1 MRVRGNTVVAHGA
14 QRHLLER
21 MLLAPLQAAPGRAY
35 LVVIAGDQ
43 QRQAAR
49 PQIAVRQAGQRIL
62 LSALRPCSRAGGTQ
76 FGTADYTL
84 LVLLYPSVGVTSV
97 PRIAFPGRREGR
109 ILAPATAIATFL
121 GCNVANKYRLRIQ
134 AGCKLAEIAESVH
147 GLVIIQ
153 CEVMDCLATLAHER
167 GSPVSCGARLPTAV
181 GWIVANAA
189 WRTSARRSW
198 ST

>member
-1 MRVRGNTVVAHGA
+1 MATSSGRLHAHRSQCGRLASVCYYLRSVPAAA
-14 QRHLLER
+14 QEARS
-21 MLLAPLQAAPGRAY
+21 LALPH
-35 LVVIAGDQ
+35 
-43 QRQAAR
+43 
-49 PQIAVRQAGQRIL
+49 
-62 LSALRPCSRAGGTQ
+62 
-76 FGTADYTL
+76 TL
-84 LVLLYPSVGVTSV
+84 LVLICLSVGVTSV

-167 GSPVSCGARLPTAV
+167 GGPVSCGARLPTAF

>member
-21 MLLAPLQAAPGRAY
+21 MVLAPLQAAPGRAY
-35 LVVIAGDQ
+35 LVDIAGDQ
-43 QRQAAR
+43 QRQASR

-62 LSALRPCSRAGGTQ
+62 LSALRPSRAGGTQ

-153 CEVMDCLATLAHER
+153 CEVMDCLAHER
-167 GSPVSCGARLPTAV
+167 GVPVSCGARLPTAV